1 METPLRPSLSSSTK
15 RPSTPP
21 RAVVPSQPLRRS
33 LGTALTLLLLL
44 VGFIVSSCL
53 AGLISANRWWM
64 LIAGLL
70 VSFVLPVVIAS
81 WIRSLRRRSGG
92 ATPTGAVVVRSPTS
106 LGSVA
111 IANALLL
118 LVCCLAAPSTT
129 RRAIYQ
135 HGTWWVEQI
144 SRGVKRPADNAV
156 VRTTGSALRYLA
168 DLLGRP
174 PPTADD
180 GTGSASPRS
189 ATDGAAVALTP
200 DATRP
205 RPSPDLGPPL
215 PAGEVRVAF
224 QKRGNAII
232 VPVELQGASGT
243 LTRKMLFDTGASL
256 STIDEKTLRS
266 LGQWVSADDPTI
278 ETHTAN
284 GVVQR
289 KLTVIEALTLG
300 GSRVGGGL
308 AVSVCDPCAAGDVVG
323 LLGLNVQ
330 RHFKVTIDH
339 EAGQLVLAPKR
350 PPVGHLVDI
359 QPFVELKQATGTW
372 RGALLSVSLTVSN
385 RAPRGVRRVRVAAV
399 VKAGDKEGRVWGELP
414 EVSARSQAP
423 MKIEGLSPIKGTS
436 FLLKLEQVEW

>member
-1 METPLRPSLSSSTK
+1 METPIRPSRSSPAQG
-15 RPSTPP
+15 PSVSP
-21 RAVVPSQPLRRS
+21 ASLHGLRRS

-44 VGFIVSSCL
+44 AGFIVSSCL
-53 AGLISANRWWM
+53 AGLISGNRWWM

-81 WIRSLRRRSGG
+81 WIRSLRRRASRS
-92 ATPTGAVVVRSPTS
+92 ASAEAAAVSAPSS

-118 LVCCLAAPSTT
+118 LICCLAAPAAT
-129 RRAIYQ
+129 RRAIYE

-144 SRGVKRPADNAV
+144 SRGVKRPTDNAV

-168 DLLGRP
+168 DRLGRP
-174 PPTADD
+174 PPTAA
-180 GTGSASPRS
+180 GTGSAPPPS
-189 ATDGAAVALTP
+189 TDGARVALAP
-200 DATRP
+200 DAAVP
-205 RPSPDLGPPL
+205 RRALDLGPP
-215 PAGEVRVAF
+215 PVPGAEVRVSF
-224 QKRGNAII
+224 QKRGSAII

-256 STIDEKTLRS
+256 STIDEQTLRA
-266 LGQWVSADDPTI
+266 LGQWVSPDDPTI

-284 GVVQR
+284 GVAQR
-289 KLTVIEALTLG
+289 KITVIEALTLG
-300 GSRVGGGL
+300 GARVAGGL
-308 AVSVCDPCAAGDVVG
+308 AVSICDPCASGDVVG

-339 EAGQLVLAPKR
+339 EVGQLVLSPKS

-372 RGALLSVSLTVSN
+372 RGALLSIALTVSN
-385 RAPRGVRRVRVAAV
+385 RASRAVRRVRVEAV
-399 VKAGDKEGRVWGELP
+399 IKSGDREGRVWGELP
-414 EVSARSQAP
+414 EVPARSQAP
-423 MKIEGLSPIKGTS
+423 MKIEGMSAVKGSS
-436 FLLKLEQVEW
+436 FMLKLEHGEW